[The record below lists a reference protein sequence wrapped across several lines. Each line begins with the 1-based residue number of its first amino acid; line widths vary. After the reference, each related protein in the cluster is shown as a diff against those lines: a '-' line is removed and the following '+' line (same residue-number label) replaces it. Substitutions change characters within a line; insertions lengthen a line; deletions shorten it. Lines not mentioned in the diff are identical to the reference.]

1 MKPFVALLGLA
12 AALTAQTSLIP
23 AGSVWKYLDNG
34 TDQGT
39 AWRTPAFADSTW
51 AQGPAEL
58 GYGDGGEA
66 TVVSFGPN
74 SSAKYITTYFR
85 KSFTVADA
93 SIFTG
98 LTLRYRRDD
107 GIVVYLNGVEVNRDN
122 MPATAVGF
130 TTPATAAAA
139 DDGNTWFS
147 VSLPTTGLVT
157 GTNVLAVEIHQN
169 AGTSSDLSF
178 DLELL
183 GNTSV
188 SLIRTP
194 YLQVGTPSSIV
205 VRWRTNVATDSRV
218 RFGLSSA
225 SLTSTVDDAVAT
237 TEHAVTLTGLSPDT
251 IYYYSVGSTT
261 STLAGADANHFF
273 KTPPPVGGKRP
284 TRIWVLGDPGTGDAN
299 QASVRDAYYSFTGAT
314 HTDLWLMLGDNVY
327 ETGTDAEFTAKLFNV
342 YPTMLRKSV
351 LWTAVGNHDTAGS
364 STPSPT
370 IPYFTSFTFPTA
382 GQAGGVASGSK
393 AYYSFDF
400 GNIHFVVLDS
410 MTSSRTAGS
419 PMLTWLANDLAANT
433 KDWLI
438 AIWHHPPYS
447 KGSHDSDT
455 DTIMTQMR
463 QNVLPILENNGV
475 DLVLTGHSHSYER
488 SYFID
493 GHYGLSSTF
502 TAAMKKDPGSG
513 NPAYTKALIGPS
525 SHAGA
530 VYAVAGS
537 SGKIS
542 GGLLNHPAMFISL
555 NQLGSMVLDI
565 NNGQMDVKFL
575 NNAGAVTDSFS
586 MTKGATPNTPPTV
599 TLTSPANGAAFTAPA
614 TVNIAANANDTDG
627 TVQRVDFYQG
637 ATLLFSDTTAPY
649 SYSWTNVPAGSYSI
663 TARAFD
669 NLGASTTS
677 TAAGITVAAGNA
689 PPTVSLTSPANN
701 AIYTAPATVSIAAN
715 AADADGT
722 IQRVEFYQGATLLG
736 TDTTA
741 PYSFSWTSVAAGT
754 YSITARA
761 FDNLGAATNSTA
773 VSITVNQA
781 ATTLIAKNSVWK
793 YLDNGSNQGTAWRDT
808 AFVDTAWA
816 SGAGQLGYGDGG
828 EATVVG
834 YGPSSNNKYITTY
847 FRKTINVTN
856 PAFTT
861 LRINIVRDDGAVIY
875 VNGTEVARTNMPAG
889 AVSYTTRASS
899 AINGAAESTYNVI
912 NVPASALLA
921 GANVIAVEIH
931 QNAPNSSDISFD
943 LELIGQ

>member
-1 MKPFVALLGLA
+1 MKILA
-12 AALTAQTSLIP
+12 ALFAVAAINAQTTLIP
-23 AGSVWKYLDNG
+23 AGSTWKYLDNG
-34 TDQGT
+34 TNQGT
-39 AWRTPAFADSTW
+39 AWRATAFDDTAW

-66 TVVSFGPN
+66 TVVSFGP
-74 SSAKYITTYFR
+74 SSTAKYITTYFR

-93 SIFTG
+93 SLFSG

-122 MPATAVGF
+122 MPTGTVSY
-130 TTPATAAAA
+130 TTLATAAAS
-139 DDGNTWFS
+139 DDGNTWFT

-157 GTNVLAVEIHQN
+157 GNNVIAVEMHQN
-169 AGTSSDLSF
+169 SGSSSDLSL

-183 GNTSV
+183 GNTGV

-194 YLQVGTPSSIV
+194 YLQVGTPTSVV

-225 SLTSTVDDAVAT
+225 SLTSTADDAVVT
-237 TEHAVTLTGLSPDT
+237 TEHSVTLTGLSSDT

-261 STLAGADANHFF
+261 ATHAGADANHFF
-273 KTPPPVGGKRP
+273 KSPPPVGGKRP
-284 TRIWVLGDPGTGDAN
+284 TRVWVLGDPGTGDAN

-327 ETGTDAEFTAKLFNV
+327 ETGTDAEFTSKLFNM

-351 LWTAVGNHDTAGS
+351 LWTAIGNHDTAGS
-364 STPSPT
+364 STPPPT
-370 IPYFTSFTFPTA
+370 IPCFTSFTFPTA

-400 GNIHFVVLDS
+400 GNVHVVVLDS

-419 PMLTWLANDLAANT
+419 PMLTWLANDLASNT

-447 KGSHDSDT
+447 RGSHNSDT
-455 DTIMTQMR
+455 DSIMTEMR

-488 SYFID
+488 SFFID

-525 SHAGA
+525 PHAGA

-542 GGLLNHPAMFISL
+542 GGTLNHPAMFISL

-575 NNAGAVTDSFS
+575 NNAGAITDSFS
-586 MTKGATPNTPPTV
+586 MAKGSTPNTPPTV
-599 TLTSPANGAAFTAPA
+599 ALTSPLSGSSFTAPA
-614 TVNIAANANDTDG
+614 TVDIAANANDTDG
-627 TVQRVDFYQG
+627 TIQRVDFYQG
-637 ATLLFSDTTAPY
+637 ATLLFSDTAAPY
-649 SYSWTNVPAGSYSI
+649 AYTWTNVPGGNYSI

-677 TAAGITVAAGNA
+677 AAVSISVAAANA
-689 PPTVSLTSPANN
+689 PPTTSITSPANN
-701 AIYTAPATVSIAAN
+701 ATFTAPATVTITAN
-715 AADADGT
+715 AADSDGT
-722 IQRVEFYQGATLLG
+722 IQRVEFYQGATLIG
-736 TDTTA
+736 TDTSS

-754 YSITARA
+754 YSLTARA
-761 FDNLGAATNSTA
+761 FDNLGASTSSVA
-773 VSITVNQA
+773 ISITVNPGP
-781 ATTLIAKNSVWK
+781 TTLIAKNSVWK
-793 YLDNGSNQGTAWRDT
+793 
-808 AFVDTAWA
+808 
-816 SGAGQLGYGDGG
+816 
-828 EATVVG
+828 
-834 YGPSSNNKYITTY
+834 
-847 FRKTINVTN
+847 
-856 PAFTT
+856 
-861 LRINIVRDDGAVIY
+861 
-875 VNGTEVARTNMPAG
+875 
-889 AVSYTTRASS
+889 
-899 AINGAAESTYNVI
+899 
-912 NVPASALLA
+912 
-921 GANVIAVEIH
+921 
-931 QNAPNSSDISFD
+931 
-943 LELIGQ
+943 

>member
-1 MKPFVALLGLA
+1 M
-12 AALTAQTSLIP
+12 
-23 AGSVWKYLDNG
+23 
-34 TDQGT
+34 
-39 AWRTPAFADSTW
+39 
-51 AQGPAEL
+51 
-58 GYGDGGEA
+58 
-66 TVVSFGPN
+66 
-74 SSAKYITTYFR
+74 
-85 KSFTVADA
+85 
-93 SIFTG
+93 
-98 LTLRYRRDD
+98 
-107 GIVVYLNGVEVNRDN
+107 
-122 MPATAVGF
+122 
-130 TTPATAAAA
+130 
-139 DDGNTWFS
+139 
-147 VSLPTTGLVT
+147 
-157 GTNVLAVEIHQN
+157 
-169 AGTSSDLSF
+169 
-178 DLELL
+178 
-183 GNTSV
+183 
-188 SLIRTP
+188 
-194 YLQVGTPSSIV
+194 
-205 VRWRTNVATDSRV
+205 
-218 RFGLSSA
+218 
-225 SLTSTVDDAVAT
+225 
-237 TEHAVTLTGLSPDT
+237 SPDT
-251 IYYYSVGSTT
+251 TYYYSVGSTT
-261 STLAGADANHFF
+261 ATHAGADANHFF
-273 KTPPPVGGKRP
+273 KTPPPLGGRRP

-299 QASVRDAYYSFTGAT
+299 QASVRDAYYNFTGAT

-327 ETGTDAEFTAKLFNV
+327 ETGTDAEFTAKLFNM

-455 DTIMTQMR
+455 DTIMTEMR

-488 SYFID
+488 SFLID

-502 TAAMKKDPGSG
+502 TAAMKKNPGSG

-542 GGLLNHPAMFISL
+542 GGSLNHPAMFISL

-586 MTKGATPNTPPTV
+586 MTKGAKPNTPPTV
-599 TLTSPANGAAFTAPA
+599 ALTSPANGTTFAAPA
-614 TVNIAANANDTDG
+614 TVSIAANATDSDG

-637 ATLLFSDTTAPY
+637 TTLLFSDTTAPY
-649 SYSWTNVPAGSYSI
+649 SYSWTNVA
-663 TARAFD
+663 
-669 NLGASTTS
+669 
-677 TAAGITVAAGNA
+677 V
-689 PPTVSLTSPANN
+689 
-701 AIYTAPATVSIAAN
+701 
-715 AADADGT
+715 
-722 IQRVEFYQGATLLG
+722 
-736 TDTTA
+736 
-741 PYSFSWTSVAAGT
+741 GT

-761 FDNLGAATNSTA
+761 FDNLGAATTSTA

-793 YLDNGSNQGTAWRDT
+793 YLDNGSDQGTAWRGT

-816 SGAGQLGYGDGG
+816 SGAGELGYGDGG
-828 EATVVG
+828 EATVVS

-847 FRKTINVTN
+847 FRKTINVAN
-856 PAFTT
+856 PTFTT

-875 VNGTEVARTNMPAG
+875 LNGAEVARTNMPAG
-889 AVSYTTRASS
+889 AIGYTTRASS
-899 AINGAAESTYNVI
+899 AITGSAESAYNVI
-912 NVPASALLA
+912 NVPATALVA

-943 LELIGQ
+943 LELIGQQ

>member
-1 MKPFVALLGLA
+1 MKPLVALLGLA
-12 AALTAQTSLIP
+12 AVLTAQTSLVP

-39 AWRTPAFADSTW
+39 TWRAPAFADGAW

-66 TVVSFGPN
+66 TVVGFGPN

-122 MPATAVGF
+122 MPATAVTY
-130 TTPATAAAA
+130 TTVASTAAS

-147 VSLPTTGLVT
+147 VSLPATGLVT

-169 AGTSSDLSF
+169 AGTSSDISF

-225 SLTSTVDDAVAT
+225 SLTNTVYDAVAT
-237 TEHAVTLTGLSPDT
+237 TEHSVTLTGLSPDT
-251 IYYYSVGSTT
+251 TYYYSVGSTT
-261 STLAGADANHFF
+261 ATHAGADANHFF
-273 KTPPPVGGKRP
+273 KTPPPLGGRRP

-299 QASVRDAYYSFTGAT
+299 QASVRDAYYNFTGAT

-327 ETGTDAEFTAKLFNV
+327 ETGTDAEFTAKLFNM

-455 DTIMTQMR
+455 DTIMTEMR

-488 SYFID
+488 SFLID

-502 TAAMKKDPGSG
+502 TAAMKKNPGSG

-542 GGLLNHPAMFISL
+542 GGSLNHPAMFISL

-599 TLTSPANGAAFTAPA
+599 ALTSPANGTTFAAPA
-614 TVNIAANANDTDG
+614 TVSIAANATDSDG

-637 ATLLFSDTTAPY
+637 TTLLFSDTTAPY
-649 SYSWTNVPAGSYSI
+649 SYSWTNVA
-663 TARAFD
+663 
-669 NLGASTTS
+669 
-677 TAAGITVAAGNA
+677 V
-689 PPTVSLTSPANN
+689 
-701 AIYTAPATVSIAAN
+701 
-715 AADADGT
+715 
-722 IQRVEFYQGATLLG
+722 
-736 TDTTA
+736 
-741 PYSFSWTSVAAGT
+741 GT

-761 FDNLGAATNSTA
+761 FDNLGAATTSTA

-793 YLDNGSNQGTAWRDT
+793 YLDNGSDQGTAWRGT

-816 SGAGQLGYGDGG
+816 SGAGELGYGDGG
-828 EATVVG
+828 EATVVS

-847 FRKTINVTN
+847 FRKTINVAN
-856 PAFTT
+856 PTFTT

-875 VNGTEVARTNMPAG
+875 LNGAEVARTNMPAG
-889 AVSYTTRASS
+889 AIGYTTRASS
-899 AINGAAESTYNVI
+899 AITGSAESAYNVI
-912 NVPASALLA
+912 NVPATALVA

-943 LELIGQ
+943 LELIGQQ